1 MKKALIILSLMLSV
15 LVAQAQMTGE
25 PRAFSG
31 GLVDS
36 LRQIEAYQY
45 GIAPEKFSPTP
56 SQRENNPT
64 EEKQKTGQAIQW
76 LIYLLVA
83 GILLVVAFVVIRQFS
98 GTTGKALDRISGL
111 QIESTEDLTYS
122 DFQTLAIAAEA
133 TQDWR
138 LAFRYRYLWVLQ
150 QLQTNNQIVWHPYKT
165 DSDYLQ
171 EIKSHGLKTAYEPL
185 MKAYSFIW
193 YGQKEINQT
202 QYHRLIAT
210 LSSFS

>member
-1 MKKALIILSLMLSV
+1 MKKTLIILSLILSV
-15 LVAQAQMTGE
+15 LVAQAQITGE

-36 LRQIEAYQY
+36 LRQVEAYQY
-45 GIAPEKFSPTP
+45 GKAPEQSSPTP
-56 SQRENNPT
+56 SNRENNPT

-98 GTTGKALDRISGL
+98 GTTGKRLDRAPGL
-111 QIESTEDLTYS
+111 QIESTEDLAYS
-122 DFQTLAIAAEA
+122 DFQTLATAAEA

-150 QLQTNNQIVWHPYKT
+150 QLQINNQIIWHPYKT

-171 EIKSHGLKTAYEPL
+171 EIRNPAQKAAYEPL

-193 YGQKEINQT
+193 YGQKEINQA
-202 QYHRLIAT
+202 QYHRLKAT
-210 LSSFS
+210 LTSFS